1 MPKEAEEEEAAGA
14 PLVLRVVEGLWAV
27 VQAVLA
33 LPLAPP
39 EARRLR
45 LAALQRVPR
54 GRLRLALRAIRPAL
68 RPRVMA
74 RRWVVRRW
82 VAV

>member
-45 LAALQRVPR
+45 LAAFNGYLGVDFAWLYEQS
-54 GRLRLALRAIRPAL
+54 
-68 RPRVMA
+68 
-74 RRWVVRRW
+74 VRRF
-82 VAV
+82 ALG